1 MTQATMEAYAE
12 VDMILNLME
21 EKYVKAIPEKLRKV
35 FKDKKQKDYN
45 KIIELDKPLEEQ
57 GLSKQTLSILSV
69 LNYNFW
75 CKDEEKR
82 KQLIE
87 KYSENERK
95 YQEELRERYNPE
107 NMFKQAKTE
116 MVEQQE
122 KKVEPVAMMEYKES
136 IFKRIINKIKSIFGW
151 K

>member
-1 MTQATMEAYAE
+1 M
-12 VDMILNLME
+12 
-21 EKYVKAIPEKLRKV
+21 
-35 FKDKKQKDYN
+35 
-45 KIIELDKPLEEQ
+45 DKPLEEQ

-95 YQEELRERYNPE
+95 YQEELREKYNPA

-116 MVEQQE
+116 IVEQQE
-122 KKVEPVAMMEYKES
+122 QIVEPVAMVEYKEN
-136 IFKRIINKIKSIFGW
+136 IFK
-151 K
+151 